1 MAANGSY
8 HMAWGPGTIV
18 PGTNTDNSHNP
29 ANFGSNQGIVTGCGG
44 PVSSPQS
51 AAGNPGYQYN
61 SSSAQKGGYGYGFS
75 PTQNVVGNYP
85 MGIDKYANL
94 GVKDPFMLGT
104 STQYNPA
111 EYPLSSIPRLNGG
124 RRRHVNRSKRNKRGG
139 AVNYF
144 YGYTPQG
151 EGSMSTFAGSGYP
164 EITKGQQ
171 CAGAKKSRK
180 HMKRRHNATRKH
192 SNKLICPVCGDRFNN
207 KKQFR
212 NHLRNSSKS
221 MSSSRHRMRSELFK
235 KVRGGRKTHKQRG
248 GYHQYLSNQPFSLT
262 YETGG
267 SLSPSLSAL
276 ANPVIFKP
284 TNNCSDPFGPPK

>member
-8 HMAWGPGTIV
+8 HMAWGPGTII
-18 PGTNTDNSHNP
+18 PGTNTDGSHNP
-29 ANFGSNQGIVTGCGG
+29 ANFGSNEGIVTGCGG
-44 PVSSPQS
+44 PMSGAQS

-61 SSSAQKGGYGYGFS
+61 PASMQKGGNGYAFS
-75 PTQNVVGNYP
+75 PTQDVVGDYV
-85 MGIDKYANL
+85 MGINKYQST
-94 GVKDPFMLGT
+94 GVNNPSMLGT

-111 EYPLSSIPRLNGG
+111 DYPLKAIPRLNGG
-124 RRRHVNRSKRNKRGG
+124 RRRHRKHGG

-144 YGYTPQG
+144 YGYSPQG

-180 HMKRRHNATRKH
+180 HVKRGYRSTRKQ
-192 SNKLICPVCGDRFNN
+192 SNKLVCVICG
-207 KKQFR
+207 KSFR
-212 NHLRNSSKS
+212 NKNQLRKHLLSSSKS
-221 MSSSRHRMRSELFK
+221 MTSSKHSMRSDLFK
-235 KVRGGRKTHKQRG
+235 KMRGGKKTHKQKG
-248 GYHQYLSNQPFSLT
+248 GYSQYLSNQPFSLT

-267 SLSPSLSAL
+267 SLSPKLSAL

-284 TNNCSDPFGPPK
+284 TMNCSDPFGPPK

>member
-18 PGTNTDNSHNP
+18 PGTNTDGSHNP

-44 PVSSPQS
+44 PMSSAQY
-51 AAGNPGYQYN
+51 AAGNPGYQY
-61 SSSAQKGGYGYGFS
+61 SSSSQKGGDGYGFS
-75 PTQNVVGNYP
+75 PRQSVVGDYP
-85 MGIDKYANL
+85 IGINRYQSD
-94 GVKDPFMLGT
+94 GVNDPLMLGT
-104 STQYNPA
+104 STQYNPSD
-111 EYPLSSIPRLNGG
+111 YPLKAIPRLNGG
-124 RRRHVNRSKRNKRGG
+124 RRRHLKRGG

-180 HMKRRHNATRKH
+180 HMKRGHRTTRKQ
-192 SNKLICPVCGDRFNN
+192 SNKLVCTICGESFRN
-207 KKQFR
+207 KKQLR
-212 NHLRNSSKS
+212 KHLLNSSKL
-221 MSSSRHRMRSELFK
+221 MTNTRRKMRSELLK
-235 KVRGGRKTHKQRG
+235 KLRGGRKTHKQKG
-248 GYHQYLSNQPFSLT
+248 GYSQYLSNQPFSLT

-267 SLSPSLSAL
+267 HLSPKLSAL
-276 ANPVIFKP
+276 ANPPVFTP